1 MSDVSLQIQRGR
13 WWFLNDGIPPG
24 EKTLAG
30 GDQGFDE
37 KCHSI
42 SETFLGLPPEGGGF
56 RKRFT

>member
-13 WWFLNDGIPPG
+13 WWLLNDGIPPG

-37 KCHSI
+37 KCHQKLAMEPS
-42 SETFLGLPPEGGGF
+42 LGPL
-56 RKRFT
+56 